1 MLIQT
6 RREAVGAWRRLDR
19 RTRHDLLNSRTPH
32 PDPRIAAIAAAYAG
46 ASLGRAAALRRAVL
60 PTLWT
65 TLILV
70 TATVAAVVVEVTS
83 GSKTGFTILP
93 LLTVGAIVV
102 YVWRLMRRQIA
113 LTRMETLNSRS
124 LPVAAPPP
132 MPSGTPS
139 GGEPL
144 VVGYDFKALR
154 GSWALSAVLIIGVPA
169 VAIAIGRP
177 YIYIPMT
184 IAMGAMAIFTIVST
198 ARVVAR
204 RKTPV
209 LVLDSTGVSLPH
221 HDFTVP
227 WPQIATVRVLPMPR
241 GTGRRGEHR
250 VIVFVPVDNQL
261 ILQSA
266 PPKLANSM
274 RRTMGYYGSPIVVM
288 DKGLSAGAE
297 EIVHASAALGGV
309 QAERTGA
316 APTP

>member
-1 MLIQT
+1 MLIQN

-32 PDPRIAAIAAAYAG
+32 PDPRIAAVAAAYAG
-46 ASLGRAAALRRAVL
+46 VSLGRAAMLRRVLLAMAWGAFVLVAV
-60 PTLWT
+60 
-65 TLILV
+65 
-70 TATVAAVVVEVTS
+70 AVAAVVIEVTS
-83 GSKTGFTILP
+83 GSKAGFTLLP

-102 YVWRLMRRQIA
+102 YLWRLMRRQIA
-113 LTRMETLNSRS
+113 LTRMETLNSQS

-139 GGEPL
+139 DGEPL

-169 VAIAIGRP
+169 LAIATGRP

-184 IAMGAMAIFTIVST
+184 IAMGAMAIFTIVTT

-209 LVLDSTGVSLPH
+209 LVLDSTGVSLPQY
-221 HDFTVP
+221 DFTVP
-227 WPQIATVRVLPMPR
+227 WPQIATVRVLPLPR
-241 GTGRRGEHR
+241 GSGRRGKHR
-250 VIVFVPVDNQL
+250 MIVFVPLDNQL

-274 RRTMGYYGSPIVVM
+274 RRAMGFYGSPIVVM
-288 DKGLSAGAE
+288 DKGLNTGAE
-297 EIVHASAALGGV
+297 EIVGAAATLGGV